1 MLKVKLLCLGFGRNR
16 GEVTEVVVFT
26 AIGDGFEIFGVPT
39 VGDADTGNLAL
50 LCHIYSL
57 LFLHNG
63 IVGKLIS
70 GDPAAFFYKSDDP
83 LCVGIRLRNLI

>member
-39 VGDADTGNLAL
+39 VGDADTCDLGLTPEDRQQISAM
-50 LCHIYSL
+50 
-57 LFLHNG
+57 NG
-63 IVGKLIS
+63 KKWLQWEQH
-70 GDPAAFFYKSDDP
+70 FYE
-83 LCVGIRLRNLI
+83 G